1 MMQPLGGGGSQVL
14 RAVVVGFILGFA
26 LIGVLRLSAAAST
39 GTQLTSTSALRSGAA
54 IDKVAAPE
62 CPPKARRKWRKS
74 LI

>member
-1 MMQPLGGGGSQVL
+1 ML

-26 LIGVLRLSAAAST
+26 LIGVLRLSSTASN

-54 IDKVAAPE
+54 IDKVAAPD
-62 CPPKARRKWRKS
+62 CLPKARRAWRRG